1 MKTHL
6 ISRAVAAGVL
16 LAAATGCVSIPES
29 SSVHAGR
36 ALGAQDER
44 PLSRNAP
51 DGPRPGAGRKEIA
64 AGYLAAMLAFPPAPE
79 VVRKF
84 LTPSA
89 AAEWSPSDRL
99 IVYTDS
105 DQPRVSEKA
114 DSVVFNAQAL
124 GSLDDHGTWSTARP
138 ATAAIKAGF
147 TMSRVNG
154 EWRLRNP
161 LPGSYV
167 DQDYFLTYY
176 GSFSLYYFDLAK
188 KILTADPVHMLLGD
202 SLATTL
208 VKDLLRGPTPDIAAA
223 VSSSVPSTTTVD
235 VGVSISPQGVAEVPL
250 SDDILALSANDRRLF
265 AAQLAWTLRPLQ
277 EVKTIIVTVGG
288 TRIDLG
294 VGKQISIDDFSG
306 YDPAGLASSRQLY
319 GLTSQGLVSVTDT
332 DTVTVAGPIKEA
344 SRGARSAAVDPDGA
358 NAAVVSGDGTT
369 VTVSA
374 LGAAATGA
382 SVWFRGGSSVLKPSW
397 DIYQQLWLVDNR
409 PDGARLFVANDAGA
423 REIDAPGITG
433 KSVNSIA
440 VSRDGVRLA
449 AVVGR
454 TGHRH
459 LVISVINRDPQ
470 APTQVTLAKAQRVVT
485 AGIPPQRVSSVSWF
499 SPTSVAA
506 LGDAAGGQPEPS
518 EFSID
523 GSLVTPFGG
532 FLPIKPNTLA
542 AGPNIE
548 TPTVI
553 GDARGQV
560 FVQTPDSQ
568 WLQTGGP
575 AKIRDPFYPG

>member
-1 MKTHL
+1 MNVHL
-6 ISRAVAAGVL
+6 IPRLVAAVVL
-16 LAAATGCVSIPES
+16 LAAAAGCVSIPES

-36 ALGAQDER
+36 ALDAQDER
-44 PLSRNAP
+44 PLSSNAP
-51 DGPRPGAGRKEIA
+51 NGPTPGAGRKEIA
-64 AGYLAAMLAFPPAPE
+64 AGYLAAMLAFPPAPD
-79 VVRKF
+79 VVRQF

-89 AAEWSPSDRL
+89 AAEWSPNDRL
-99 IVYTDS
+99 VVYTDS

-114 DSVVFNAQAL
+114 KSVVFNAQAL
-124 GSLDDHGTWSTARP
+124 GSLDDRGRWSTATT
-138 ATAAIKAGF
+138 ATSAIKAAF
-147 TMSRVNG
+147 TMTRVNG
-154 EWRLRNP
+154 EWRMRNP

-176 GSFSLYYFDLAK
+176 GSFALYYFDPAT
-188 KILTADPVHMLLGD
+188 KILAADPVHMLLGD
-202 SLATTL
+202 SLATAL
-208 VKDLLRGPTPDIAAA
+208 VKDLLQGPTDDIAGA
-223 VSSSVPSTTTVD
+223 VSSSVPATTTIE

-250 SDDILALSANDRRLF
+250 SDDIMKLSANDRRLF

-277 EVKTIIVTVGG
+277 EIKTVVVTVGG

-319 GLTSQGLVSVTDT
+319 GLTSQGLVAVSDT
-332 DTVTVAGPIKEA
+332 KTATVAGPIKTV

-358 NAAVVSGDGTT
+358 EAAVVSGDGST
-369 VTVSA
+369 VTVSG
-374 LGAAATGA
+374 LGSAATGT
-382 SVWFRGGSSVLKPSW
+382 SVWFRGGDSVLRPSW
-397 DIYQQLWLVDNR
+397 DIYGVLWLVDNR
-409 PDGARLFVANDAGA
+409 PDGARLFVANSSGTK
-423 REIDAPGITG
+423 EVDAPGLTG
-433 KSVNSIA
+433 KAVHSIA

-459 LVISVINRDPQ
+459 LVISVIDRDPQ
-470 APTQVTLAKAQRVVT
+470 APATLSLRAAQRVVT

-506 LGDAAGGQPEPS
+506 LGDVVGGQPEPS

-523 GSLVTPFGG
+523 GSLVAPFGG
-532 FLPIKPNTLA
+532 FLPIKPISLA
-542 AGPNIE
+542 SGPNLD
-548 TPTVI
+548 TPAVI
-553 GDARGQV
+553 GDSRGQV
-560 FVQTPDSQ
+560 FMQTPDSQ
-568 WLQTGGP
+568 WLQIGGS

>member
-1 MKTHL
+1 MV
-6 ISRAVAAGVL
+6 AVPVAA
-16 LAAATGCVSIPES
+16 AACVSIPES
-29 SSVHAGR
+29 SSVNAGR

-44 PLSRNAP
+44 PLSSNAP

-64 AGYLAAMLAFPPAPE
+64 TGYLSAMLAFPPAPD
-79 VVRKF
+79 VVRQF

-89 AAEWSPSDRL
+89 AAEWSPSDQL

-124 GSLDDHGTWSTARP
+124 GSLDPRGTWSTARP
-138 ATAAIKAGF
+138 EKSAIKAAF
-147 TMSRVNG
+147 SMSRVNG

-176 GSFSLYYFDLAK
+176 GSFSLYFFDLAK

-202 SLATTL
+202 SLATGL
-208 VKDLLRGPTPDIAAA
+208 VNDLLRGPTPDIAGA
-223 VSSSVPSTTTVD
+223 VSSSVPSTATVE

-250 SDDILALSANDRRLF
+250 SDDILKLSPNDRQLF

-277 EVKTIIVTVGG
+277 EIKTVVVTVAG

-294 VGKQISIDDFSG
+294 VGKQIGIDDFSG

-319 GLTSQGLVSVTDT
+319 GLTNQGLVAVTDT
-332 DTVTVAGPIKEA
+332 EVVRVAGPIKDI
-344 SRGARSAAVDPDGA
+344 SPGARSAAVDPDGA
-358 NAAVVSGDGTT
+358 NAAVVSGDGRT
-369 VTVSA
+369 VTVA
-374 LGAAATGA
+374 GLAAAATGT
-382 SVWFRGGSSVLKPSW
+382 SVWFRGGASVLRPSW
-397 DIYQQLWLVDNR
+397 DIYGLLWMVDSR
-409 PDGARLFVANDAGA
+409 PDGARLFVANAEGT
-423 REIDAPGITG
+423 RQVDAPGLTG
-433 KSVNSIA
+433 RSVHSIA

-459 LVISVINRDPQ
+459 LVISVIERDPSSP
-470 APTQVTLAKAQRVVT
+470 ANVSLRKAQRVVT

-506 LGDAAGGQPEPS
+506 LGDVAGGQPEPS
-518 EFSID
+518 EFTID
-523 GSLVTPFGG
+523 GSLVTPFAG
-532 FLPIKPNTLA
+532 FLPIKPISLA
-542 AGPNIE
+542 AGPNAD
-548 TPTVI
+548 TPAVI
-553 GDARGQV
+553 GDAGGQV
-560 FVQTPDSQ
+560 FLQTPDSQ
-568 WLQTGGP
+568 WLQTGGQ
-575 AKIRDPFYPG
+575 AKIRNPFYPG